1 VDVLLFTLFSEE
13 LINLLSNLVEMLVL
27 PISKGKHREPEVAQ
41 PFTPLIPLKSN
52 DTKRLRIH
60 KRRRKKETHTQTPKR
75 ITEH

>member
-41 PFTPLIPLKSN
+41 PLTPLIPLKTN
-52 DTKRLRIH
+52 ETKQL
-60 KRRRKKETHTQTPKR
+60 
-75 ITEH
+75 